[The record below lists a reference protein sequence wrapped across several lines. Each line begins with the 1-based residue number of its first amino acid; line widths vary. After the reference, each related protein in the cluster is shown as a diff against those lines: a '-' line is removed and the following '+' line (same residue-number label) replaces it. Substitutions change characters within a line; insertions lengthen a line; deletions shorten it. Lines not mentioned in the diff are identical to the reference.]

1 MEHILETLTSDP
13 IYIGIAALLLALL
26 VVCLLKQ
33 VIRVALLCLVGLV
46 VFGLYLDAT
55 GKEDSAEKIKEA
67 LVDKSSEISETL
79 KAKLSEGGGKAAD
92 AIRDV
97 IEGEAGDA
105 AKRLAEQAKEKAKD
119 LSENVQ
125 EQAKKISEK
134 VQQQLKADEED

>member
-55 GKEDSAEKIKEA
+55 GKEDSAEKMKEA

-79 KAKLSEGGGKAAD
+79 KAKLSEGGEKAAD

-97 IEGEAGDA
+97 IEGEAGDT

-119 LSENVQ
+119 LSKNVQ
-125 EQAKKISEK
+125 DQAKKISEK
-134 VQQQLKADEED
+134 VQQQLNSDEED

>member
-13 IYIGIAALLLALL
+13 LYIGIAALLATLL

-33 VIRVALLCLVGLV
+33 VIRIALLCLVGLV
-46 VFGLYLDAT
+46 IFGLYLDAT
-55 GKEDSAEKIKEA
+55 GKDDSADRIREA
-67 LVDKSSEISETL
+67 LVDKSTEISDTL
-79 KAKLSEGGGKAAD
+79 KEKLTEGSEQAAD

-125 EQAKKISEK
+125 EQAKEISEK
-134 VQQQLKADEED
+134 VQKQLNADKED